1 MSFEESVIIPLGV
14 YKRCQLLRG
23 NEMMDIL
30 EDTSMP
36 SDRKMKLYYQAQSR
50 QRRKKIMEKLPENEA
65 IPSHST
71 FGDHIV
77 FQLPVADRP
86 NAKALLEIFKHNP
99 SLLSWNEK
107 NELIVGGDLI
117 PGSNIVHIF
126 QFLTKNLPV
135 TRDEDIPPG
144 SNELYNTLL
153 SVGVPK
159 KWIRQR
165 PPRRWRL

>member
-1 MSFEESVIIPLGV
+1 
-14 YKRCQLLRG
+14 
-23 NEMMDIL
+23 MDIL

-36 SDRKMKLYYQAQSR
+36 SDREMKLYYQAQSR
-50 QRRKKIMEKLPENEA
+50 QRRKKITEKLPENEA
-65 IPSHST
+65 ILSHST

-77 FQLPVADRP
+77 FQLPIADRP
-86 NAKALLEIFKHNP
+86 NAKA
-99 SLLSWNEK
+99 LLSWNEK

-144 SNELYNTLL
+144 SNELYNMLL

-159 KWIRQR
+159 KMDKTTSI
-165 PPRRWRL
+165 